1 MSELTDGGS
10 RLPEFSS
17 ADGDFRLPEL
27 SPVDEGSRLPGFG
40 PEAVGVR
47 GPGPE
52 RRCVRIAAPL
62 KARDARAEVGRLL
75 AGVAGERCVNDALLV
90 VSELISNA
98 DRHGGGL
105 REFAAGVE
113 DGHLWLEV
121 ADHSEVLPESAAHD
135 PLVPGGFGWS
145 LVRRLSVDAR
155 IRPWTAG
162 DGPGKTIVV
171 SLRLE

>member
-10 RLPEFSS
+10 RLPEF
-17 ADGDFRLPEL
+17 D
-27 SPVDEGSRLPGFG
+27 
-40 PEAVGVR
+40 PEAVGAR
-47 GPGPE
+47 SPGPG

-62 KARDARAEVGRLL
+62 KARGARAEVSRLL
-75 AGVAGERCVNDALLV
+75 AGVAGEQCVNDALLI

-105 REFAAGVE
+105 REFAARVE

-121 ADHSEVLPESAAHD
+121 ADHSDALPASAAHD

-145 LVRRLSVDAR
+145 LVRRLAVDAQ
-155 IRPWTAG
+155 IRPQMHG
-162 DGPGKTIVV
+162 DEPGKTIVV
-171 SLRLE
+171 SLRLG

>member
-1 MSELTDGGS
+1 MSELTDEGS
-10 RLPEFSS
+10 RLPEFSP
-17 ADGDFRLPEL
+17 ADGDSRLPEF
-27 SPVDEGSRLPGFG
+27 SPADGDSRLPEFD

-47 GPGPE
+47 SPAPAE
-52 RRCVRIAAPL
+52 RSVRIAAPL
-62 KARDARAEVGRLL
+62 KARGARAEVSRLL

-121 ADHSEVLPESAAHD
+121 ADHSEVLPRSGAHD

-145 LVRRLSVDAR
+145 LVRRLSADAR

-171 SLRLE
+171 FLRLE

>member
-1 MSELTDGGS
+1 MSELT
-10 RLPEFSS
+10 
-17 ADGDFRLPEL
+17 
-27 SPVDEGSRLPGFG
+27 DEGSRLPDFSPVDGSSRL
-40 PEAVGVR
+40 PEFDPGAVGVR
-47 GPGPE
+47 SPGPE
-52 RRCVRIAAPL
+52 RRSVRIAAPL
-62 KARDARAEVGRLL
+62 KARGARAEVSRLL

-145 LVRRLSVDAR
+145 LVRRLSADAR

>member
-1 MSELTDGGS
+1 MSELT
-10 RLPEFSS
+10 
-17 ADGDFRLPEL
+17 
-27 SPVDEGSRLPGFG
+27 DEGSRLPDSD
-40 PEAVGVR
+40 PEAAGVR
-47 GPGPE
+47 SPGPE
-52 RRCVRIAAPL
+52 GDRVRITGPL
-62 KARDARAEVGRLL
+62 KARGARAEVSRLL
-75 AGVAGERCVNDALLV
+75 AGAAGERCLNDALLV

-121 ADHSEVLPESAAHD
+121 ADHSDVLPESAAHD

-145 LVRRLSVDAR
+145 LVRRLSADAR
-155 IRPWTAG
+155 IRPRTNQ
-162 DGPGKTIVV
+162 DEPGKTIVV

>member
-10 RLPEFSS
+10 RLPEFSPVNGDS
-17 ADGDFRLPEL
+17 RLPEVSPADGDSRLPE
-27 SPVDEGSRLPGFG
+27 SG

-47 GPGPE
+47 SPGPE

-62 KARDARAEVGRLL
+62 KARGARAEVSRLL

-121 ADHSEVLPESAAHD
+121 ADHSDVLPESAAPD

-145 LVRRLSVDAR
+145 LVRRLSVDTQVR
-155 IRPWTAG
+155 LHTNG
-162 DGPGKTIVV
+162 DEPGKTILV
-171 SLRLE
+171 SLGLE

>member
-10 RLPEFSS
+10 RLPELSP
-17 ADGDFRLPEL
+17 ADG
-27 SPVDEGSRLPGFG
+27 GSRLPEFN

-52 RRCVRIAAPL
+52 KRSVRIAAPL
-62 KARDARAEVGRLL
+62 KARGARAEVSRLL

-113 DGHLWLEV
+113 DGHLRLEV

-155 IRPWTAG
+155 IRPWPAG

>member
-1 MSELTDGGS
+1 MD
-10 RLPEFSS
+10 
-17 ADGDFRLPEL
+17 
-27 SPVDEGSRLPGFG
+27 

-47 GPGPE
+47 SPAPAKPS
-52 RRCVRIAAPL
+52 VRIAGPL
-62 KARDARAEVGRLL
+62 KARAARAEVSRLL
-75 AGVAGERCVNDALLV
+75 VGVAGERCVNDALLV

-135 PLVPGGFGWS
+135 PRVPGGFGWS

-155 IRPWTAG
+155 IRPGTAG